1 MTTDYLELIR
11 QVKHSLELIIEKI
24 DSLDFCPITWDDSY
38 FLLRELETT
47 EEQIDALSEKLEP
60 IYFDDGFW
68 NDPQNKD
75 LVENIDEAVNCFNAF
90 SCHFRSIQSVLEGE
104 GPKEWYDDD
113 YECLSSQLKNAKQH
127 LDQILIKNE

>member
-11 QVKHSLELIIEKI
+11 QVKQSLESIIEKI

-38 FLLRELETT
+38 FLLRELEAT

-60 IYFDDGFW
+60 IYFDDSFW
-68 NDPQNKD
+68 NDPLNKD

-90 SCHFRSIQSVLEGE
+90 SCHFSSIQSVLEGE
-104 GPKEWYDDD
+104 GPKEWYDED

-127 LDQILIKNE
+127 LDQILEV